1 MNSDFNPP
9 GVPFKH
15 QREEAAATLY
25 LSHHRYFRRAAD
37 NSVSASS
44 TLGFGSH
51 NQYLKFLFLN
61 LLFLLSHEILC
72 LGYKGPVLFSCTG
85 GTKGM
90 CCRTQ
95 TLCLGT
101 TTCMRVT
108 RYANTYSQGW
118 RDGVTGKKADCSCRG
133 PGISSQL
140 SYSSVCNSSCKGSDT
155 VFCPLW
161 AAGGPTHIHLLM
173 TRAKHL
179 PCSLANVPMSTAVLH
194 EVLNI
199 EVYLIDNKW
208 FPSVVSQQH
217 TSDLPQR

>member
-1 MNSDFNPP
+1 MCKPSKTREEPPGVRSAVFFPCFSNRLVICWHQLWQKTDGCSIRHNEGSRCWANPPQLDCSCSQVREPTVFKWVHLGTPALENQSQMNSDFNPP

-72 LGYKGPVLFSCTG
+72 LGYKGPVLFSCTE

-133 PGISSQL
+133 PGISS
-140 SYSSVCNSSCKGSDT
+140 
-155 VFCPLW
+155 
-161 AAGGPTHIHLLM
+161 
-173 TRAKHL
+173 
-179 PCSLANVPMSTAVLH
+179 
-194 EVLNI
+194 
-199 EVYLIDNKW
+199 
-208 FPSVVSQQH
+208 
-217 TSDLPQR
+217 